1 MSEGVPVA
9 VWVQPGTRTPMVV
22 GELEGV
28 LVVRVRARAVEG
40 AANRAVIEA
49 LAAALEVRP
58 RDVTLESGLHS
69 RQKLLRVL
77 GEVGEIEE
85 RLARLRRPD

>member
-1 MSEGVPVA
+1 MVGGEREG
-9 VWVQPGTRTPMVV
+9 M
-22 GELEGV
+22 

-49 LAAALEVRP
+49 LAGALEVRP

-85 RLARLRRPD
+85 RLARLRRPA

>member
-1 MSEGVPVA
+1 
-9 VWVQPGTRTPMVV
+9 MVG
-22 GELEGV
+22 GEREGV